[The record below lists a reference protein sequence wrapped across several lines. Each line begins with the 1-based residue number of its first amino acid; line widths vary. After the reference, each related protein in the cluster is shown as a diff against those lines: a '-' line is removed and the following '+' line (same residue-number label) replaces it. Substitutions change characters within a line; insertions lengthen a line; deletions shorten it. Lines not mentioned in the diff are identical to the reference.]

1 MIAFV
6 RLHDTGGFMQ
16 VIGVLLLLVLALSC
30 GKTGSNAGLPK
41 VNQEQQRKIIPLD
54 GSNISGLYM
63 AKFVTLNPHVNGTL
77 PGSAT
82 VQRQDDKF
90 YAYVRL
96 FGGEPRTWHQQNI
109 YEGTRCPSLKDDLNG
124 DGYLDISETE
134 KVSGKIL
141 IPLDANLSTQKAGR
155 NIYPI
160 ADESGGYFYERVTS
174 FNRLFRDLKRDD
186 KNLTDNVTKLLP
198 DEGLDLEGKV
208 VIVQGTAEG
217 DFPETVAS
225 THRRLPHQTLP
236 IACGTFSKV
245 TKIPGEVYEE
255 GNIPGPIG
263 EVENPVPSEDP
274 ELPEPLP
281 REEAPEE
288 EPWYDR
294 VFDWWRSRW
303 ETARGNRRLEW
314 GEG

>member
-1 MIAFV
+1 
-6 RLHDTGGFMQ
+6 MQ
-16 VIGVLLLLVLALSC
+16 VFGVLLLLVLALSC

-54 GSNISGLYM
+54 GSNIAGLYM
-63 AKFVTLNPHVNGTL
+63 AKFITLNPHVNGTL
-77 PGSAT
+77 AGSAT
-82 VQRQDDKF
+82 IQRQDDKLF
-90 YAYVRL
+90 AYVRL
-96 FGGEPRTWHQQNI
+96 FGGAPRAWHQQNI
-109 YEGTRCPSLKDDLNG
+109 YEGTRCPDLNDDLNG

-134 KVSGKIL
+134 KALGKIL
-141 IPLDANLSTQKAGR
+141 IPLDANLGTQKAGR
-155 NIYPI
+155 NIYPM

-174 FNRLFRDLKRDD
+174 FKRLFSDLKSDD
-186 KNLTDNVTKLLP
+186 KNLSDNVMKLLP
-198 DEGLDLEGKV
+198 DEGLDLEEKV
-208 VIVQGTAEG
+208 VIVQGAPEG
-217 DFPETVAS
+217 EFPESVAS
-225 THRRLPHQTLP
+225 THRRPTHQTLP
-236 IACGTFSKV
+236 ITCGTFSKV

-263 EVENPVPSEDP
+263 EVEEP
-274 ELPEPLP
+274 EFPESIPHDDSWEAPTP

-303 ETARGNRRLEW
+303 ESARGNRLQEW